1 MIHYFV
7 ALDFQDM
14 IYLLESYGADIN
26 IRDSVNGLT
35 PLVVAA
41 AKGLDKMA
49 RVLVSL
55 GAEILTKVVEENSE
69 DINNARL

>member
-7 ALDFQDM
+7 CLNLDDM
-14 IYLLESYGADIN
+14 VYLLESYGADIN
-26 IRDSVNGLT
+26 IKDKVNGLT

-41 AKGLDKMA
+41 AKGLDKTA

-55 GAEILTKVVEENSE
+55 GANILTKVC
-69 DINNARL
+69 

>member
-7 ALDFQDM
+7 CLDFED
-14 IYLLESYGADIN
+14 IVYLLESYGADIN
-26 IRDSVNGLT
+26 IRDKVNGLT

-41 AKGLDKMA
+41 AKGLDKTA

-55 GAEILTKVVEENSE
+55 GANILTKVC
-69 DINNARL
+69 D